1 MKFLGLIVLVAFMV
15 SAFGLPLTQEQV
27 EESAPVVSEF
37 NDIQDLLAVRKQ
49 QAVTEVNDKI
59 SDWFKM
65 VWGKIVK
72 FFKELGVKIK
82 ADWLKVKAWFDKV
95 GLKIKEFFQKL
106 FPKEL
111 GEKILAALKKAW
123 AAIVKQFNETV
134 GKYKDLIIKAL
145 VADFKVI
152 VGEAAKL
159 LAGLV
164 EGIAKIIT
172 DIIKHFIGPKY
183 YAEELMEVD
192 TSIKEYWELF
202 KKIVVAFFKEKGAE
216 FEAMWKK
223 YLPILKALLE
233 KLKVDFLHEVKTLA
247 IDLLG
252 DLIKIIIGWGEN
264 VVLGNE
270 EELSNVDSKISDWF
284 KKVWLKIKKFFD
296 DLGVKI
302 KKFFD
307 DLGIKIKIDWLKVV
321 KWFNDLGAKIK
332 AAFDKVFPPE
342 LQAKILAALKKA
354 WETIKAKAEE
364 QFEKYKT
371 AIIHALIEDGKTIV
385 AEARMLLTEII
396 NGVAKFITDI
406 IKKIIGEK
414 FMMNDDV
421 DIDNG
426 IVEDM
431 LDDEVVGN
439 KIDDWFK
446 EMWAKVKKFFIEWA
460 DGQIAEWDKFA
471 AKYKP
476 VWIEHWKQFKT
487 DLIKDGREAVID
499 FLTDAVKIITDM

>member
-27 EESAPVVSEF
+27 EESAPVVSEL
-37 NDIQDLLAVRKQ
+37 NDIQDLLAHKQ
-49 QAVTEVNDKI
+49 ALTEVNDKI

-72 FFKELGVKIK
+72 FFKELGVKIE

-123 AAIVKQFNETV
+123 AAIVKKFNETV

-159 LAGLV
+159 LSQLV

-172 DIIKHFIGPKY
+172 DIIKHIIGPKY

-192 TSIKEYWELF
+192 ASIKEYWEMF
-202 KKIVVAFFKEKGAE
+202 KKIVVAMFKEKEAE
-216 FEAMWKK
+216 FEAMWVK
-223 YLPILKALLE
+223 YKPILKALLE
-233 KLKVDFLHEVKTLA
+233 KLKVDFLHGAKTLA

-270 EELSNVDSKISDWF
+270 EGLSNVDSKISEWF
-284 KKVWLKIKKFFD
+284 KKVWLKIKAFFD

-302 KKFFD
+302 KQFFD
-307 DLGIKIKIDWLKVV
+307 DMGIKIKIDWLKVV
-321 KWFNDLGAKIK
+321 KWFDDLGAKIK

-342 LQAKILAALKKA
+342 LQAKILAALTKA
-354 WETIKAKAEE
+354 LETIIAKAEE
-364 QFEKYKT
+364 QIEKYKT

-414 FMMNDDV
+414 FMMDDE
-421 DIDNG
+421 IADNG
-426 IVEDM
+426 IVDYM

-446 EMWAKVKKFFIEWA
+446 EMWAKVKKFFIEWT
-460 DGQIAEWDKFA
+460 DGQIAEWEKFA

-476 VWIEHWKQFKT
+476 VWIEHWKEFKT
-487 DLIKDGREAVID
+487 DLIKDGRAAMID
-499 FLTDAVKIITDM
+499 FLTDAVKIITDW